1 MAHLGWAQFRK
12 WTKLLH
18 LGNRRSAYTHR
29 SRFGGNGGRR
39 GFLTWAVSSLDL
51 CPLARLLLFGSQT
64 PAWPLSSKA
73 TRVSHR
79 PDEVQEYAFVIVLQI
94 GQVVGEV
101 GEVIANA
108 GLQVLS
114 NMTIKRGQHAAAVLI

>member
-1 MAHLGWAQFRK
+1 MIDVLEAQRKETGNVALG
-12 WTKLLH
+12 T
-18 LGNRRSAYTHR
+18 
-29 SRFGGNGGRR
+29 
-39 GFLTWAVSSLDL
+39 
-51 CPLARLLLFGSQT
+51 
-64 PAWPLSSKA
+64 SKA

-79 PDEVQEYAFVIVLQI
+79 PDEVQEYACVIVLQV

-101 GEVIANA
+101 CEVIANA